1 MQRNDLLGI
10 LVATFPIRTD
20 AENTIRDLHR
30 AGVRHTWLGIAKRGD
45 GAASPRADVVSAEA
59 HERVEAVGIGHI
71 IARWLHRERDETL
84 YDALREH
91 GVAEAVARRIDGA
104 VAEGHYILVAEDVTV
119 PAEEAASIALR
130 HDGAVLVTG

>member
-10 LVATFPIRTD
+10 LVATFPIRAGAD
-20 AENTIRDLHR
+20 EAIRDLHR
-30 AGVRHTWLGIAKRGD
+30 AGVRHTWLGVAKRGD
-45 GAASPRADVVSAEA
+45 GADVVSTES

-71 IARWLHRERDETL
+71 IARWFHRDRDETL

-104 VAEGHYILVAEDVTV
+104 VAEGHCVLVAEDVTG

-130 HDGAVLVTG
+130 HGGVVLVTD